1 MKKYRLLK
9 DRPTFKAGEMFR
21 FEDGNL
27 YYYPADNGTREAHW
41 SDKIMA
47 YHHKILEKFP
57 NILDEWFEEVEEPKN
72 FWFIDEYS
80 PACGVLAENY
90 NPDFWRYD
98 EYHIDKL
105 KQIGNYFSSKEEAEL
120 AVEKLKAWKRLKDK
134 GFKFKEW
141 KHTPFMETVDGYNI
155 HIEAYIDKI
164 VDVMKDLDLLF
175 SRGEE

>member
-9 DRPTFKAGEMFR
+9 DLPTFKAGEIFKLKG
-21 FEDGNL
+21 GNL
-27 YYYPADNGTREAHW
+27 YYYPAENGTENTHW

-47 YHHKILEKFP
+47 YHHKTLEKFP

-80 PACGVLAENY
+80 PACGVLAKNY

-105 KQIGNYFSSKEEAEL
+105 KQIGNYFSSKEEAEK

-134 GFKFKEW
+134 GLKFKGIIGYDETHFW
-141 KHTPFMETVDGYNI
+141 FPNPNNIEFMFENRETR
-155 HIEAYIDKI
+155 
-164 VDVMKDLDLLF
+164 KDLNLLLF
-175 SRGEE
+175 GGEE

>member
-9 DRPTFKAGEMFR
+9 DLPTFKAGEI
-21 FEDGNL
+21 FELWDSIETQGLCRESDGV
-27 YYYPADNGTREAHW
+27 
-41 SDKIMA
+41 MA
-47 YHHKILEKFP
+47 YHQKTLDKFP

-80 PACGVLAENY
+80 PACGVLAKNY

-105 KQIGNYFSSKEEAEL
+105 EQIGNYFSSKEEAEL
-120 AVEKLKAWKRLKDK
+120 VVRKLKAWKKLKDK
-134 GFKFKEW
+134 GADFVFIKSQ
-141 KHTPFMETVDGYNI
+141 GICGNGCRYR
-155 HIEAYIDKI
+155 IELCTDTNTLTDEDARA
-164 VDVMKDLDLLF
+164 DLELLF